1 MSKSKKESKNLSSN
15 IDVEKN
21 SYDNAVIFDSEI
33 SRINPVQKEELEKIK
48 PFLNEFNS
56 ILFEKSQGK
65 AMGLYIVP
73 EIEQTEQG
81 FFPNFS
87 KLKVHFLLDDFE
99 KPIPEFNPKILLQDS
114 FDEYL
119 KEEVKKDSQT
129 NEEYSEYSFKKFK
142 DWKFI
147 GTSISML
154 RENCFD
160 SIYDDLKNLGSSI
173 IFSDYRG
180 FISALK
186 SIDIHRNMLLQ
197 KFEKYVVVYAGA
209 GSWLRGEKSN
219 DFDVFVVVDDT
230 DVKRMSRLQV
240 KDQLTRIIWQ
250 MAQDVAQLT
259 GINLHTQVYLL
270 TDFWDALKD
279 AHPVMFTFLRDGV
292 PFYDRGLYSAWKEL
306 LKLGKI
312 RPSPEAIDLHM
323 NGATQLM
330 DRAKKTMQEIAMQ
343 DIYYAVLNPAQAMLM
358 LKGYNPTT
366 PKETVRIYE
375 EVLFKKD
382 KFVSEKEAQ
391 ILKDTVAMFKAI
403 EHDKSYVVSG
413 KELDKRL
420 KDAEFFLK
428 KSKEQFEEVTNQK
441 TIESVESAYQDLV
454 GQVFKLEKIELNS
467 STPLQDFIKLYVK
480 TGQVH
485 SFVEKSIKEIEKSV
499 LQLNNKN
506 LSSLEANKLIKEI
519 RNVASEIKSIN
530 EKHYMDSISKNKIIL
545 EYREEKNVSKKTNS
559 SNEQKNLKAE
569 LFSFSNKIYLHTY
582 IDSKFYELD
591 LDKKTGIESKIDLK
605 EENIIDKIS
614 ISTDLILT
622 LQNILST
629 KDIFL

>member
-1 MSKSKKESKNLSSN
+1 MSNVKTTIKKSTKSNTSSSN
-15 IDVEKN
+15 EN
-21 SYDNAVIFDSEI
+21 SKVHKQSEAIVFDAEI
-33 SRINPVQKEELEKIK
+33 SKMNPNQREELEKIK
-48 PFLNEFNS
+48 PFLDEFNS

-65 AMGLYIVP
+65 AMGMYIVP
-73 EIEQTEQG
+73 EIEQTQQG
-81 FFPNFS
+81 FIPNFS

-99 KPIPEFNPKILLQDS
+99 KPVPEFNAKILLQDA
-114 FDEYL
+114 FDSYL
-119 KEEVKKDSQT
+119 KEEIKKDSQT
-129 NEEYSEYSFKKFK
+129 QEEYVEYSFKKFK

-147 GTSISML
+147 GTSISIL

-160 SIYDDLKNLGSSI
+160 SMYDDLKNLGSSI

-375 EVLFKKD
+375 EVLFKKE

-403 EHDKSYVVSG
+403 EHDKSYNVSG

-428 KSKEQFEEVTNQK
+428 KSKEQFEMVTNEK
-441 TIESVESAYQDLV
+441 TIESVESAYQDLL
-454 GQVFKLEKIELNS
+454 GQVFKLEKIDS
-467 STPLQDFIKLYVK
+467 SSKSPLLDFITLYVK
-480 TGQVH
+480 TGKVH
-485 SFVEKSIKEIEKSV
+485 NFVEKSIKEIEKVMS
-499 LQLNNKN
+499 QISSKN
-506 LSSLEANKLIKEI
+506 LSSLEANKVIKEI
-519 RNVASEIKSIN
+519 RNVASEIKLIN
-530 EKHYMDSISKNKIIL
+530 EESYMNKTVHKISLIFKENK
-545 EYREEKNVSKKTNS
+545 R
-559 SNEQKNLKAE
+559 AE
-569 LFSFSNKIYLHTY
+569 LFSTLGVVYVHNLEN
-582 IDSKFYELD
+582 SKVFELD
-591 LDKKTGIESKIDLK
+591 VKNKVSKEVTIPQSFEYEKIQITSELIDTVKKTLDV
-605 EENIIDKIS
+605 EE
-614 ISTDLILT
+614 
-622 LQNILST
+622 
-629 KDIFL
+629 IFF

>member
-1 MSKSKKESKNLSSN
+1 MDNTRNSKLKSTKVKSSSKKNQNKDSKNLENFAS
-15 IDVEKN
+15 V
-21 SYDNAVIFDSEI
+21 VFDTEI
-33 SRINPVQKEELEKIK
+33 SKLHPAQKQELEEIK
-48 PFLNEFNS
+48 PFLDDFNS
-56 ILFEKSQGK
+56 LLFEKSQAK

-73 EIEQTEQG
+73 KVEQSEQG
-81 FFPNFS
+81 IKADFKS
-87 KLKVHFLLDDFE
+87 LTIHFLLDDFE
-99 KPIPEFNPKILLQDS
+99 KPIPNFDPKVLLENEFGK
-114 FDEYL
+114 YL
-119 KEEVKKDSQT
+119 KEEIKKDAQT
-129 NEEYSEYSFKKFK
+129 QEEYSEYYFKKYTS
-142 DWKFI
+142 WKFV
-147 GTSISML
+147 GTSISIL

-160 SIYDDLKNLGSSI
+160 SIYDDLKVLGSSI

-375 EVLFKKD
+375 EVLYKKE

-391 ILKDTVAMFKAI
+391 ILKNTVAMFKTI

-420 KDAEFFLK
+420 KEAEFFLK

-441 TIESVESAYQDLV
+441 TIESVESAYQELIRNVYDL
-454 GQVFKLEKIELNS
+454 EDIDNS
-467 STPLQDFIKLYVK
+467 SKDPFSEFIEKYVK
-480 TGQVH
+480 TKKVH
-485 SFVEKSIKEIEKSV
+485 TFVEKSIKSIDTTFKQ
-499 LQLNNKN
+499 LQSGKIT
-506 LSSLEANKLIKEI
+506 SLEANKAIKEI
-519 RNVASEIKSIN
+519 RNISAEVKAIK
-530 EKHYMDSISKNKIIL
+530 E
-545 EYREEKNVSKKTNS
+545 S
-559 SNEQKNLKAE
+559 SYFLNTQ
-569 LFSFSNKIYLHTY
+569 SHKIYLIFGENNKAEVFSTSGNTY
-582 IDSKFYELD
+582 LHNLTNSKVFELNVCKKSSKEVKMPQTLDYEKTQISTELIETI
-591 LDKKTGIESKIDLK
+591 KKTLDV
-605 EENIIDKIS
+605 EEIY
-614 ISTDLILT
+614 
-622 LQNILST
+622 
-629 KDIFL
+629 F